1 MRFER
6 LGPVVLT
13 AILGLAACGSET
25 QVAPNPA
32 GGELA
37 EHARRATDGL
47 CTIAGGFTEDLEGA
61 SGAFYDR
68 AHDSLHEIAATVE
81 DVDRAVAARL
91 LVAKERVEEDLR
103 APTLPET
110 FAEDVAE
117 LLGTTRDA
125 LAALDLPAPDC

>member
-6 LGPVVLT
+6 QAVVALT
-13 AILGLAACGSET
+13 AALALAACDRGT
-25 QVAPNPA
+25 NAPAA
-32 GGELA
+32 GGGGD
-37 EHARRATDGL
+37 HAARAIAGL
-47 CTIAGGFTEDLEGA
+47 CTIEAGRTEDLEGA
-61 SGAFYDR
+61 SRAFYDR
-68 AHDSLHEIAATVE
+68 AHDSLHEIAAAVE

-103 APTLPET
+103 SPTLPET

-125 LAALDLPAPDC
+125 LAALDLPVPDC